1 MHSAARAHFLH
12 FFTVT
17 FIHIR
22 ISKFHK
28 MSNGKTGFV
37 PPVQLPRD
45 TSRHPSW
52 LTVLTPGLD
61 RPRESWHGTR
71 QPNLATSGASGERR
85 EKKKVLEMEVWK
97 ERREWTILDKVRN
110 QVNFANKCLCR
121 ETDRLAI
128 QLAGHETSQLAHQDW
143 FQSAQGT
150 PHTDSGV
157 SFGPGTGGWNRCRCQ
172 KHKKAHDVRG
182 VGAFSVQN
190 LQLNHLI

>member
-1 MHSAARAHFLH
+1 MQSAARAHFLH

-45 TSRHPSW
+45 TSRNPSW

-71 QPNLATSGASGERR
+71 QPNLATSGASGEKR
-85 EKKKVLEMEVWK
+85 EKKSLGDGSLEGE
-97 ERREWTILDKVRN
+97 ERMD
-110 QVNFANKCLCR
+110 
-121 ETDRLAI
+121 D
-128 QLAGHETSQLAHQDW
+128 
-143 FQSAQGT
+143 
-150 PHTDSGV
+150 
-157 SFGPGTGGWNRCRCQ
+157 TG
-172 KHKKAHDVRG
+172 
-182 VGAFSVQN
+182 
-190 LQLNHLI
+190 